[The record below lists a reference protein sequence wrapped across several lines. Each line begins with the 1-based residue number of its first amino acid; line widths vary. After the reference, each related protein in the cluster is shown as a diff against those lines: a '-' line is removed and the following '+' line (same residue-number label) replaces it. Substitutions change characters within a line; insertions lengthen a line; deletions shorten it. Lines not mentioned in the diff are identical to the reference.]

1 MKALLS
7 TPRCITGYCRL
18 EEKFLE
24 LIKICRDE
32 ALITLTLAFIERG
45 SSISQKAFWL
55 KTRRVWQN
63 SFMRDFLLILKW
75 RGVEGLRMLTRQGKR
90 AFVASFLAVAFV
102 IMIAVPIAFYLRGYL
117 VPNFSR
123 VADLSD
129 QLRELTGIDL
139 KLIVVSFFSAIIFS
153 ILLGSDLPIVV
164 SNLFF
169 SERVEMLLNLPVRT
183 ATIANV
189 QLLEVLAAGGLPI
202 LLFAPVFMAA
212 LRGLGYSDGR
222 FWMALV
228 LLFVFVLNTL
238 AITAIISFVIVFLS
252 KGRFLK
258 TLSAMMTMVTL
269 FVSIFTLRF
278 MDFSAI
284 DLAKPDQVAE
294 QFGGLQS
301 IVTSPYLPWSPFVR
315 AITGGTRDLAV
326 FIVSSIG
333 IFSSLALLEIFLYSK
348 VLQKLMTRPIGNVS
362 PKSNGDFKVHGLFLG
377 LLIKDSLL
385 LLREPKLMF
394 AVLYP
399 SLFVPVVVLVNPGL
413 LSSFGILQLLGLIVF
428 LFSNYTTVSSTALFA
443 FERQLGDTSWLFPIR
458 RVKTILSK
466 SFVITSLYSF
476 VILLVGL
483 YVSNN
488 TSQYGTFMMNFI
500 LFMIPTIF
508 VLSLLGG
515 FLEKSFGTKDS
526 KNVFKALSLSGAIL
540 SFLLSTLL
548 PVFSTLPMTLYISG
562 NIGLFLNFMNI
573 PIVSPFTWLL
583 GLVLPVSLWVSIA
596 WASFRSL
603 CYNFV

>member
-1 MKALLS
+1 M
-7 TPRCITGYCRL
+7 
-18 EEKFLE
+18 
-24 LIKICRDE
+24 
-32 ALITLTLAFIERG
+32 
-45 SSISQKAFWL
+45 
-55 KTRRVWQN
+55 
-63 SFMRDFLLILKW
+63 ILKW

-169 SERVEMLLNLPVRT
+169 SERVKMLLNLPVRT

-269 FVSIFTLRF
+269 FVFIFTLRF

-315 AITGGTRDLAV
+315 AITGGTR
-326 FIVSSIG
+326 
-333 IFSSLALLEIFLYSK
+333 
-348 VLQKLMTRPIGNVS
+348 
-362 PKSNGDFKVHGLFLG
+362 
-377 LLIKDSLL
+377 
-385 LLREPKLMF
+385 
-394 AVLYP
+394 
-399 SLFVPVVVLVNPGL
+399 
-413 LSSFGILQLLGLIVF
+413 ILPC
-428 LFSNYTTVSSTALFA
+428 S
-443 FERQLGDTSWLFPIR
+443 
-458 RVKTILSK
+458 
-466 SFVITSLYSF
+466 
-476 VILLVGL
+476 
-483 YVSNN
+483 
-488 TSQYGTFMMNFI
+488 
-500 LFMIPTIF
+500 
-508 VLSLLGG
+508 
-515 FLEKSFGTKDS
+515 
-526 KNVFKALSLSGAIL
+526 
-540 SFLLSTLL
+540 
-548 PVFSTLPMTLYISG
+548 
-562 NIGLFLNFMNI
+562 
-573 PIVSPFTWLL
+573 
-583 GLVLPVSLWVSIA
+583 
-596 WASFRSL
+596 
-603 CYNFV
+603 

>member
-1 MKALLS
+1 
-7 TPRCITGYCRL
+7 
-18 EEKFLE
+18 
-24 LIKICRDE
+24 
-32 ALITLTLAFIERG
+32 
-45 SSISQKAFWL
+45 
-55 KTRRVWQN
+55 
-63 SFMRDFLLILKW
+63 
-75 RGVEGLRMLTRQGKR
+75 MLTRQGKR
-90 AFVASFLAVAFV
+90 AIIASFLAVAFV

-139 KLIVVSFFSAIIFS
+139 KLIVISFFSAIIFS

-169 SERVEMLLNLPVRT
+169 SERVEMLLKLPVKT

-212 LRGLGYSDGR
+212 LRGLGYSGGR
-222 FWMALV
+222 FWLALA

-238 AITAIISFVIVFLS
+238 SITAIISFVIVFLS

-258 TLSAMMTMVTL
+258 TLSAMMTMITL
-269 FVSIFTLRF
+269 FVFIFTLRF
-278 MDFSAI
+278 MDFSAV

-294 QFGGLQS
+294 QFGGIQS

-315 AITGGTRDLAV
+315 AITGSTRDLVV
-326 FIVSSIG
+326 FIVSSMV
-333 IFSSLALLEIFLYSK
+333 IFSSLALLEIFLYGK
-348 VLQKLMTRPIGNVS
+348 VLQKLMTRPIGSVS
-362 PKSNGDFKVHGLFLG
+362 TKSNEDFRVHGLFLG

-394 AVLYP
+394 AILYP

-413 LSSFGILQLLGLIVF
+413 MSSFGILQLLGLIVF

-458 RVKTILSK
+458 RVRTILSK

-483 YVSNN
+483 YVFNN
-488 TSQYGTFMMNFI
+488 TSQYRTFMMNFI
-500 LFMIPTIF
+500 LFMVPTIF
-508 VLSLLGG
+508 ALSLLGG
-515 FLEKSFGTKDS
+515 FLEKNFGTKDS

-562 NIGLFLNFMNI
+562 DIGLFLNFMNI
-573 PIVSPFTWLL
+573 PMVSPFTWLF
-583 GLVLPVSLWVSIA
+583 GLILPVSLWVSIA
-596 WASFRSL
+596 WASIRSL